1 MGYDIRRLH
10 DDTWTVWAKRDRLV
24 KNRANGTYLTG
35 SKEMRMTGAQFVRWL
50 HDLDDRDREVHGVK
64 HKLTKG
70 RGTKHGHTD

>member
-50 HDLDDRDREVHGVK
+50 HDLKDRDREVHGVK